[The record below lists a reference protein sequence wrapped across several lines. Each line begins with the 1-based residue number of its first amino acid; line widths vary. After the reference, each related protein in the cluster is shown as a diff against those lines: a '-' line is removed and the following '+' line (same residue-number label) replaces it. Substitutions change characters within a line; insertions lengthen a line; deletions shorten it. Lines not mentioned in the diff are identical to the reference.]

1 MPRRGARLSPEAAQH
16 QKEATAAWHARNYE
30 NLSLPLKKG
39 KRDAWK
45 ALAAAR
51 GQSVSGMIQ
60 TYMDREYEREFGHPI
75 ELQKEEAPE

>member
-1 MPRRGARLSPEAAQH
+1 MPRRGAKLSPAAAQR
-16 QKEATAAWHARNYE
+16 QKEATAEWHAKNYQ

-60 TYMDREYEREFGHPI
+60 TYMDVEYEKEFGHPI
-75 ELQKEEAPE
+75 EQKEEAPE

>member
-1 MPRRGARLSPEAAQH
+1 MPRRGARLSPEAAQR
-16 QKEATAAWHARNYE
+16 QKEAIAEWHAKNYE

-51 GQSVSGMIQ
+51 GESVSGMIQ
-60 TYMDREYEREFGHPI
+60 MYMDREYEREFGRPI
-75 ELQKEEAPE
+75 DLHDETAPE